1 MTPIVY
7 FADIWQRCAEI
18 ETLHTYLAGKLTPA
32 LSADELLR
40 AEWVAR
46 VSALD
51 LYVHELVA
59 QNMMKIFEGTR
70 IACPGFSNFHCS
82 SDSLFRIKHAATPA
96 DASAA
101 FDLEVR
107 SKLSR
112 VTYPFPE

>member
-1 MTPIVY
+1 MTTPIAY
-7 FADIWQRCAEI
+7 FNQIWQRCAEI
-18 ETLHTYLAGKLTPA
+18 EALHGYLAGKLT
-32 LSADELLR
+32 SAMSGDELLR

-59 QNMMKIFEGTR
+59 QSMLKIFEGTR
-70 IACPGFSNFHCS
+70 PACPGFSKFQYS
-82 SDSLFRIKHAATPA
+82 SDTLIRIRAAASPV

-107 SKLSR
+107 
-112 VTYPFPE
+112 